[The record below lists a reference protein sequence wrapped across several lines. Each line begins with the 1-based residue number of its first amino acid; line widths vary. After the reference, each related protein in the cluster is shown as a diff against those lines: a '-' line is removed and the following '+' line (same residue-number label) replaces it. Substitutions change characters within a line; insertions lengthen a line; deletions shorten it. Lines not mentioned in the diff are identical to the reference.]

1 MRELLYPFFFE
12 IADIVEKRLIPK
24 GVPPDQAKI
33 FIMENESRKWLSNL
47 VAFKSNI
54 ETLLQ

>member
-1 MRELLYPFFFE
+1 VIKKLIEMRELLYPFFFE

-33 FIMENESRKWLSNL
+33 FIMENESRK
-47 VAFKSNI
+47 
-54 ETLLQ
+54 

>member
-1 MRELLYPFFFE
+1 MRELLYPILFE

-33 FIMENESRKWLSNL
+33 FIMEN
-47 VAFKSNI
+47 
-54 ETLLQ
+54 